1 MTTLLLIPYHIPTE
15 NHYDRKATNP
25 LSCVNTNRRSLI
37 AELNEYQ
44 PKKRIS
50 LNTDIV
56 ISEFGWEGLWKF
68 ISGAFFGILML
79 FYGIFS
85 TEEDKKDTII
95 GSIIYLAFVG
105 GIFYFIPIIFF
116 P

>member
-1 MTTLLLIPYHIPTE
+1 M
-15 NHYDRKATNP
+15 
-25 LSCVNTNRRSLI
+25 
-37 AELNEYQ
+37 NEYQ